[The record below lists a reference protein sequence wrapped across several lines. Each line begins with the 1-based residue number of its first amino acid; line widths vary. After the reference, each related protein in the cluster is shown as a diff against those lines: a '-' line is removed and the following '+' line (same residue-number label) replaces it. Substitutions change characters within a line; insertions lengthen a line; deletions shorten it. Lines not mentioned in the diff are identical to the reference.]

1 MNQVPARKHAVLSA
15 LPNVAL
21 LKLLRVSL
29 IRFNARPPRM
39 VKAVALQRV
48 ERY

>member
-1 MNQVPARKHAVLSA
+1 MNQVPARKHAVLGA

-21 LKLLRVSL
+21 PKQLRVSL
-29 IRFNARPPRM
+29 IRFNARGPRT

>member
-1 MNQVPARKHAVLSA
+1 MNQVLARKHAVLSV

-21 LKLLRVSL
+21 LELLRVSL
-29 IRFNARPPRM
+29 TRFSARPPRM